1 MSVSSEEKRRE
12 EKRREDEKEMKRKKK
27 KDAFEL
33 TQSFAFLQSLMMP
46 VYNRIALLFPL

>member
-12 EKRREDEKEMKRKKK
+12 NKENKKEMEKK
-27 KDAFEL
+27 KDTFEL

>member
-1 MSVSSEEKRRE
+1 MSVSSEEKRRVE
-12 EKRREDEKEMKRKKK
+12 RKMRKRCRKKK